1 MTNTNKLLLW
11 LAVVTLAVGCLPDKQ
26 TEAEYDEAKSGGK
39 NSTAD
44 AGTPDADVSGDASSD
59 KDTSKP
65 DTSKPDATVKDTS
78 KPDATVKDT
87 SKTDTTVKDTNVKDT
102 NVKDTNVKDTNAADT
117 GHAPA
122 LRRSEQRHLGGGEL
136 QIRRPWK
143 DCSKTH
149 ACTFQL
155 GMTKPQCLPHKGKAE
170 TEPCNPFSA
179 YPECGRTADGLG
191 MRCHPVYRKCI
202 AVCGNQVAC
211 PKGTVCDEVP
221 PFAGYPQK
229 AGHCMPS
236 CTGACGKAA
245 PGNPT
250 KCFCDAA
257 CIESGDCCPDFK
269 AKCAAI
275 KPAQV
280 CISWLGCNSTESC
293 IPKKMLSGSW
303 TNTCVPSGKA
313 VKSCDPNQI
322 NSCAKSGSLGPQ
334 VCIKGAC
341 KSTCRPNEPI
351 SDCPPKL
358 SCKALDATGKN
369 FPGNFGVCL

>member
-1 MTNTNKLLLW
+1 MTHTNKLLLC
-11 LAVVTLAVGCLPDKQ
+11 LTVVTLLVGCLPDKQ
-26 TEAEYDEAKSGGK
+26 TEAEYGKAKSGG
-39 NSTAD
+39 SDSAVDSGAAD
-44 AGTPDADVSGDASSD
+44 DAAGDADVSGDVAD
-59 KDTSKP
+59 
-65 DTSKPDATVKDTS
+65 
-78 KPDATVKDT
+78 
-87 SKTDTTVKDTNVKDT
+87 
-102 NVKDTNVKDTNAADT
+102 VKDTNAADT
-117 GHAPA
+117 ADT
-122 LRRSEQRHLGGGEL
+122 L
-136 QIRRPWK
+136 QPFDGLSKDTSVVANCKYVDSWK
-143 DCSKTH
+143 DCPKTH
-149 ACTFQL
+149 ACTFQP

-170 TEPCNPFSA
+170 AEPCNPFSA

-221 PFAGYPQK
+221 PFASYPQK

-275 KPAQV
+275 KPGQV
-280 CISWLGCNSTESC
+280 CNFFSWLGCGSTESC
-293 IPKKMLSGSW
+293 IPKKMLSGGW

-341 KSTCRPNEPI
+341 KSTCRPNEPV
-351 SDCPPKL
+351 SDCPPKQ